1 MSTKKEEVK
10 ATSVEETKAQKDLV
24 SENLVS
30 DTVIENTE
38 SKTSEGLGIIPV
50 DEPVEEKPALIFNFD
65 ELEKAED
72 LEELLKK
79 AYSVMDDTTIIRKNT
94 IGYVVGDK
102 YLLSQEELVYFTEVI
117 YKIK

>member
-72 LEELLKK
+72 LGELLK
-79 AYSVMDDTTIIRKNT
+79 DETNIRKNT

-102 YLLSQEELVYFTEVI
+102 YLLSQEELVYFTEVV

>member
-1 MSTKKEEVK
+1 MSSKKEEVK
-10 ATSVEETKAQKDLV
+10 APSVEETKAQKDLV

-38 SKTSEGLGIIPV
+38 SETSEGLEIIPV

-72 LEELLKK
+72 LGELLK
-79 AYSVMDDTTIIRKNT
+79 DETNIRKNT

-102 YLLSQEELVYFTEVI
+102 YLLSQEELVYFTEVV

>member
-30 DTVIENTE
+30 DTVIENIE
-38 SKTSEGLGIIPV
+38 SETSEGLGIIPV
-50 DEPVEEKPALIFNFD
+50 EEQVEEKPALIFKFD
-65 ELEKAED
+65 DLEKAED
-72 LEELLKK
+72 LGELLK
-79 AYSVMDDTTIIRKNT
+79 DETNIRKNT
-94 IGYVVGDK
+94 IGYVIGEK
-102 YLLSQEELVYFTEVI
+102 YLLTEEELVYFTEVV

>member
-10 ATSVEETKAQKDLV
+10 ATSVEETKSQKDLV

-50 DEPVEEKPALIFNFD
+50 DETVEEKPALIFNFD

-72 LEELLKK
+72 LGELLK
-79 AYSVMDDTTIIRKNT
+79 DETNIRKNT

-102 YLLSQEELVYFTEVI
+102 YLLSQEELVYFTEVV